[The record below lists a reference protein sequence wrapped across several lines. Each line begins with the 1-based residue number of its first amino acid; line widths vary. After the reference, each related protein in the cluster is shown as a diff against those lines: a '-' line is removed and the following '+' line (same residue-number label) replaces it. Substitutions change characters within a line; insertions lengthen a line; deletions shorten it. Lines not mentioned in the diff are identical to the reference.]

1 MTLNLDDMEAV
12 ARAAT
17 PGKWSDGVWCG
28 EESFEWA
35 ATGPRHKQIDDGW
48 HELDPDSK
56 AGQLAQKDAAHIAAF
71 NPQTALALI
80 SALRTAREALEHTLK
95 HYEHPMHEHNWAYY
109 TKEVVVSALAKL
121 DEVGK

>member
-80 SALRTAREALEHTLK
+80 SALRTAREALEKMVLPIGTSC
-95 HYEHPMHEHNWAYY
+95 EHSAYLHDNIAR
-109 TKEVVVSALAKL
+109 EALAKM